1 MTRLLIVDDDR
12 EIAQLVRIYAINEG
26 YDCELAYDGEEALRK
41 IEQQSF
47 DLIVLDIMM
56 PKVDGLEVTRRIREK
71 HAIPILML
79 SAKTE
84 DMDKIMGLMTGA
96 DDYMTKPFNPLE
108 LMARVKSLL
117 RRTYLL
123 NPRINQEDGMQ
134 QDILR
139 LGKLEVNKELHTVKV
154 NGEPVHLTS
163 IEFEILYTMVKHPG
177 RVFRAEDLYE
187 LVWKEPFQGAHNTI
201 AAHISK
207 LRDKL
212 HKHGQPYIHTVW
224 GVGYKVEDMGR

>member
-1 MTRLLIVDDDR
+1 MTRLLIVDDDK

-26 YDCELAYDGEEALRK
+26 YDCDLAYDGEEALQWV
-41 IEQQSF
+41 EQHPV

-56 PKVDGLEVTRRIREK
+56 PRVDGLEVTRRIREK

-117 RRTYLL
+117 RRTYQL
-123 NPRINQEDGMQ
+123 NPRLNQEDLKQ

-139 LGKLEVNKELHTVKV
+139 LGRLEVNKELHTVKV
-154 NGEPVHLTS
+154 NEQPVHLTS

-224 GVGYKVEDMGR
+224 GVGYKVEDSDR